1 MNRIRM
7 TISALALA
15 ALAVTATGGVTLTQS
30 DDGPAVLADR
40 WCC

>member
-1 MNRIRM
+1 MNRMQR

-15 ALAVTATGGVTLTQS
+15 VAALTATGGGIAVWDG
-30 DDGPAVLADR
+30 DDHAVVADR

>member
-7 TISALALA
+7 TISALAVV
-15 ALAVTATGGVTLTQS
+15 AVAATGGVTTVGVGVDQ
-30 DDGPAVLADR
+30 AVVADR

>member
-1 MNRIRM
+1 MNHIRM

-15 ALAVTATGGVTLTQS
+15 LVAVTATADAVPWGG
-30 DDGPAVLADR
+30 DDHAVVADR